1 VASRRAAVAIFL
13 GLLLGAGCGSATNE
27 ADDGGSTS
35 VGEPACAPFEGG
47 TQSRTGGQPTGTML
61 LTDVTAAAEK
71 CADRIAFD
79 FRPDRSETPGY
90 RVEYRPAEDA
100 QTEDGSG
107 NHVDVEGSAFLV
119 VRMEPA
125 ATADLSGEDVKMTYT
140 GPRRFAATGAK
151 HATEV
156 VKIGD
161 FEGVVTWTIGLDER
175 RPFRLVTSG
184 SPPRLVVEIG

>member
-1 VASRRAAVAIFL
+1 
-13 GLLLGAGCGSATNE
+13 
-27 ADDGGSTS
+27 
-35 VGEPACAPFEGG
+35 
-47 TQSRTGGQPTGTML
+47 ML
-61 LTDVTAAAEK
+61 LTGVTAAGER

-79 FRPDRSETPGY
+79 FREDRSEAPGY

-100 QTEDGSG
+100 QMEDGSG
-107 NHVDVEGSAFLV
+107 NHVAVDGSAFLV
-119 VRMEPA
+119 VRLEPA

-140 GPRRFAATGAK
+140 GPRRVGAEGAK
-151 HATEV
+151 HVREV

-175 RPFRLVTSG
+175 RPFRVVTSG